1 MASPTSRTKKKSTSE
16 SDSLATSLSA
26 LEGIMQWF
34 SAQETVDLE
43 EALQKTRQGAE
54 LITNIRGRITD
65 IENEFRDL
73 EKEMQKP
80 L

>member
-1 MASPTSRTKKKSTSE
+1 
-16 SDSLATSLSA
+16 
-26 LEGIMQWF
+26 MQWF